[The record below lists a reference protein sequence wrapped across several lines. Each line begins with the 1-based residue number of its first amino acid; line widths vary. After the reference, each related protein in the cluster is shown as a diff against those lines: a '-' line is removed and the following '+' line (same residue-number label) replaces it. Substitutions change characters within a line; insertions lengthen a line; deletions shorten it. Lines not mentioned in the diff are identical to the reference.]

1 MTRLTIGTEMKQ
13 TAERRWPIF
22 LLCLAWGLLE
32 AASLYGLGGTLL
44 ASVPANAVLGMT
56 NDLVAPLTTASMG
69 WIFLT
74 IVTALMGLLASRL
87 WSDAEQIRKD
97 AFDGLWLSWIMLLV
111 LTLLVLLQPS
121 VMATSMKAFVV
132 GLTALVLGFQIGT
145 LYQINRRVESSTV
158 SRRSSL
164 LGALVSYPGNLPEAR
179 RRWHIAGALLA
190 FLFGIWL
197 GSELLQVWFPA
208 IFLTALTIMLYAT
221 TLISRPFR
229 QV

>member
-1 MTRLTIGTEMKQ
+1 MTKVTIGTEIKQ
-13 TAERRWPIF
+13 TAERRWPIL

-56 NDLVAPLTTASMG
+56 NDLVTPLTTASMG
-69 WIFLT
+69 WILLT
-74 IVTALMGLLASRL
+74 MATALIGLLASRL
-87 WSDAEQIRKD
+87 WSDSEQIRKD

-132 GLTALVLGFQIGT
+132 GFTALVLGFQVGT
-145 LYQINRRVESSTV
+145 LYQINRRVELSTV
-158 SRRSSL
+158 SRRSSV

-179 RRWHIAGALLA
+179 RRWHIAGALLV

-208 IFLTALTIMLYAT
+208 IFLTALTIMLFAT
-221 TLISRPFR
+221 MLISRPFR
-229 QV
+229 HV

>member
-1 MTRLTIGTEMKQ
+1 Q

-56 NDLVAPLTTASMG
+56 NDLVTPLTTASMG
-69 WIFLT
+69 WIFFT
-74 IVTALMGLLASRL
+74 IATALIGLLASRL
-87 WSDAEQIRKD
+87 WSDSEQIRKD

-132 GLTALVLGFQIGT
+132 GLTAVVLGFQIGT

-158 SRRSSL
+158 SRRSSV
-164 LGALVSYPGNLPEAR
+164 LGVLVSYPGNLPEAR
-179 RRWHIAGALLA
+179 RRWHIGGSLLV

-208 IFLTALTIMLYAT
+208 IFLTALTIMLFAT
-221 TLISRPFR
+221 TLISKPFR
-229 QV
+229 HV

>member
-97 AFDGLWLSWIMLLV
+97 AFDGLWLSWIMLMV